1 MSYQNYKEIFKN
13 YAKPLAFLD
22 RDLLDQNIN
31 DIISRN
37 PHKKMRLA
45 SKSIRC
51 LNVLKYILNSSKQFE
66 GIMSFTGEEAL
77 FLLENGFDNILL
89 GYPIINK
96 NQIAKLCEYINLG
109 KNVVFMTDLPEHVAL
124 INEIAKEKNVI
135 AKICIDMDMSSQFP
149 FLYFGV
155 YRSSI
160 KTISHLKAF
169 TNYVKLCE
177 NIHLTGLMGYES
189 QIAGVGDKMSDQKVK
204 SQLIRLLKKK
214 SIKEVK
220 DRRGNAVAFLKNNGF
235 DINLVNAGG
244 TGSLESSAQEDWV
257 TEITVGSGFYS
268 SHLFDSYKNFRHK
281 PAVAYMLDI
290 VRNPEKGIFTASGGG
305 YTASGSIEP
314 NKLPKPYLPDGVK
327 LFKNEGVGEVQTP
340 FKYTGTTELK
350 VGDPLI
356 MRHSKAGEVCE
367 RFNQLYVVSQ
377 GKIIDEYPT
386 YRGQGKC
393 FM

>member
-1 MSYQNYKEIFKN
+1 MKYEYYKNIFKE
-13 YAKPLAFLD
+13 YSKPLAYLD
-22 RDLLDQNIN
+22 RDLLDKNIQA
-31 DIISRN
+31 ILSRN
-37 PHKKMRLA
+37 PEKKMRLA
-45 SKSIRC
+45 SKSIRS
-51 LNVLKYILNSSKQFE
+51 LNVLQYILKASNQFE
-66 GIMSFTGEEAL
+66 GIMSFHGDEAV

-89 GYPIINK
+89 GYPILEK
-96 NQIAKLCEYINLG
+96 KQVKKLCEFIKQG
-109 KNVVFMTDLPEHVAL
+109 KKVVFMTDLPEHVAL
-124 INEIAKEKNVI
+124 INDVAKKENVV
-135 AKICIDMDMSSQFP
+135 ADICIDIDMSSQFP

-160 KTISHLKAF
+160 KTISHLKGF

-177 NIHLTGLMGYES
+177 NINLTGIMGYES
-189 QIAGVGDKMSDQKVK
+189 QIAGVGDNVKGAKLK

-220 DRRGNAVAFLKNNGF
+220 ERRGKAVGFLKEQGF
-235 DINLVNAGG
+235 EISLVNAGG
-244 TGSLESSAQEDWV
+244 TGSLESSAQEEWV

-268 SHLFDSYKNFRHK
+268 SHLFDSYKNFRHQ
-281 PAVAYMLDI
+281 PAVAYLLDI
-290 VRNPEKGIFTASGGG
+290 ARNPERGVYTASGGG
-305 YTASGSIEP
+305 YTASGSIEQ
-314 NKLPKPYLPDGVK
+314 NKLPKPYLPDGVR

-340 FKYTGTTELK
+340 FKYSGKTELK

-367 RFNQLYVVSQ
+367 RFNQLYVISK
-377 GKIIDEYPT
+377 GKIVDEYPT